1 MKTHNIHNYIATRLF
16 VLMVALLSMAPAFAQ
31 ESQQHAIYNYRN
43 DGQFNAWLNID
54 VEKITYSCTDLDGV
68 EHDDIVVQEV
78 WTPDSVYRIPINA
91 IDSIGFRAPK
101 PELKDGI
108 FHITENHLPYAVSVE
123 DLTVTFSSSIPSSM
137 LPSIGQ
143 VVISDVFDSPF
154 EEGFSGKVESIS
166 NNNGQITIIC
176 SEAALNDVFKKL
188 VLVGKGVSEDDA
200 NSKATNMRG
209 APRKAWTDPLVS
221 FEGQGI
227 YSNIEIPTDLN
238 LNLLGGIL
246 NVTSKKPS
254 LTISYC
260 FYIDDL
266 IYSFSADAYLNHKDL
281 SFKIAFKLS
290 DFLKVAQGGSEY
302 LTNFILGK
310 GDEEKAEKEWYEQEF
325 DKLKLKIPFN
335 IGPVIFSLEL
345 APVFKL
351 NGDVELDLITKTS
364 ARQHIGFTKSGST
377 PSLIRN
383 PLVAL
388 ALPDLKYGYAQDPVS
403 VQQLTAKAE
412 GSATMGISLQ
422 LKAYVLHKNLIQ
434 ASIGAEYDREAK
446 GTIQL
451 NLYDTE
457 NQPTSFY
464 DVIKDTKVEVKDY
477 VKIKGEIGTL
487 KYLTL
492 DGSFKIPVKEW
503 GSYNIV
509 PHFTKPEL
517 PAYTNGVWTFRNPF
531 SLYSTVLKDVLVSCK
546 PGLRIEDVDGNL
558 EKEYTST
565 EPYRYEVAWELTP
578 LEIDISDLTPDK
590 TYKCYPTFR
599 MLDIKTFKATPVAEF
614 TVPQPV
620 SLETTTITV
629 QKDKAQNVAINGG
642 WGDYSVIVLDKSVCT
657 AELKQDGNSYYIQI
671 VGKKDNGSTSVTV
684 KDLRSQKTTA
694 ILVMVSEQQATA
706 SSCPDN
712 HHPHMIDLGLPSG
725 TKWACCNVGAQ
736 NPEDYGGYYAWGETT
751 EKGSYTS
758 SNYLD
763 GKSTDYDIGNDIAS
777 SQYDAA
783 TANWGSSWVMPNK
796 DQMDELNY
804 CTSEWTTQNGV
815 NGLRF
820 TSPNG
825 ASIFFPAA
833 GDRLRYELRDDGSSG
848 YYWSSTLH
856 ESQTSGAWGL
866 DFNSVNVHPNY
877 GSNRYFGHSVR
888 PVMSEVVPVYPP
900 LQFSQEQLSIV
911 KGSSTSV
918 EITSGCGEYEYNLS
932 NDGIVSVS
940 ISGSTVTINALQA
953 GQTTVTIVDTKS
965 NQTATIEVTVTAGSD
980 IPSYTSCPDSH
991 HPHLIDL
998 GLPSGTKW
1006 ACCNVGASKPED
1018 YGGYYAWGEITEKSS
1033 YTWANYLDGKGTDY
1047 YIGNDIAGTQY
1058 DAATANWGS
1067 SWVMP
1072 SLDQVTELL
1081 DNCTSEWTIEKGVNG
1096 RKFTGSN
1103 RASIFLPAA
1112 GYRWNDSLYYAG
1124 SQSYYWSSS
1133 LTESNPNNAYELYFS
1148 RGYAYWDDYERRDG
1162 GHSVRPVVKN

>member
-1 MKTHNIHNYIATRLF
+1 MKQRCLF
-16 VLMVALLSMAPAFAQ
+16 ISLLALMVSFFQLIPVQAQ
-31 ESQQHAIYNYRN
+31 NQFAIYNYRN
-43 DGQFNAWLNID
+43 DGQFNAWLDID

-108 FHITENHLPYAVSVE
+108 FHITEDHLPYAVSVE
-123 DLTVTFSSSIPSSM
+123 DLTVTFRSSIPSSM
-137 LPSIGQ
+137 LPSVGQ

-166 NNNGQITIIC
+166 NNNGHITIIC
-176 SEAALNDVFKKL
+176 SQAALNDVFKKL

-209 APRKAWTDPLVS
+209 APRKAWTDPLIGY
-221 FEGQGI
+221 EGQGI
-227 YSNIEIPTDLN
+227 YSNIDIPTDLS

-254 LTISYC
+254 LTVSYC

-266 IYSFSADAYLNHKDL
+266 IYSFSADAFLNHKDL
-281 SFKIAFKLS
+281 SFTVAFKLS
-290 DFLKVAQGGSEY
+290 DFLKVAEGGSEF

-310 GDEEKAEKEWYEQEF
+310 GDEEKAEKEWYEHEF
-325 DKLKLKIPFN
+325 DDIKLKIPFN

-351 NGDVELDLITKTS
+351 KGDVELDLITKTS

-377 PSLIRN
+377 PALIAN
-383 PLVAL
+383 PLVSL
-388 ALPDLKYGYAQDPVS
+388 ALPDLKYGYNQDPVS

-422 LKAYVLHKNLIQ
+422 LKAHVLHKNLIQ

-492 DGSFKIPVKEW
+492 DGSFKIPIKEW

-546 PGLRIEDVDGNL
+546 PGLRIEDMDGNL
-558 EKEYTST
+558 KKEYTST

-642 WGDYSVIVLDKSVCT
+642 WGDYTVTVLDKSVCT
-657 AELKQDGNSYYIQI
+657 AELKQDGDSYYIQI
-671 VGKKDNGSTSVTV
+671 VGKKDGGSTSVTV
-684 KDLRSQKTTA
+684 KDLRSQKTA
-694 ILVMVSEQQATA
+694 AVLVSVTNEAQSPMIKVEPETIDFGPVPQGTSKTKDFTVSNIGQG
-706 SSCPDN
+706 DLVFK
-712 HHPHMIDLGLPSG
+712 IDEADEPFFISEAGVEHRL
-725 TKWACCNVGAQ
+725 
-736 NPEDYGGYYAWGETT
+736 
-751 EKGSYTS
+751 
-758 SNYLD
+758 
-763 GKSTDYDIGNDIAS
+763 STGQS
-777 SQYDAA
+777 
-783 TANWGSSWVMPNK
+783 K
-796 DQMDELNY
+796 
-804 CTSEWTTQNGV
+804 
-815 NGLRF
+815 
-820 TSPNG
+820 
-825 ASIFFPAA
+825 
-833 GDRLRYELRDDGSSG
+833 
-848 YYWSSTLH
+848 
-856 ESQTSGAWGL
+856 
-866 DFNSVNVHPNY
+866 
-877 GSNRYFGHSVR
+877 
-888 PVMSEVVPVYPP
+888 
-900 LQFSQEQLSIV
+900 QFSVTYS
-911 KGSSTSV
+911 
-918 EITSGCGEYEYNLS
+918 GEYAHGSGGGALILIES
-932 NDGIVSVS
+932 N
-940 ISGSTVTINALQA
+940 
-953 GQTTVTIVDTKS
+953 
-965 NQTATIEVTVTAGSD
+965 ATNVEWGFGLYLKAEGGKPDDVIA
-980 IPSYTSCPDSH
+980 YTSCPDSH

-1018 YGGYYAWGEITEKSS
+1018 YGGYFAWGEITEKST
-1033 YTWANYLDGKGTDY
+1033 YTSDNYLDGKGTSYD
-1047 YIGNDIAGTQY
+1047 IGKDIAGTQY

-1067 SWVMP
+1067 PWVMP
-1072 SLDQVTELL
+1072 SLDQMNELKN
-1081 DNCTSEWTIEKGVNG
+1081 NCTSEWTTENGVNG
-1096 RKFTGSN
+1096 RRFTGSN
-1103 RASIFLPAA
+1103 GASIFLPAA
-1112 GYRWNDSLYYAG
+1112 GCRWGDELHYAG
-1124 SQSYYWSSS
+1124 SYGYCWSSTLS
-1133 LTESNPNNAYELYFS
+1133 ESNTNVAWYLYFYS
-1148 RGYAYWDDYERRDG
+1148 GNVSTSNYYGRFRGR
-1162 GHSVRPVVKN
+1162 SVRPVRKN